1 MKVKRPIPNAGPQAK
16 YMVPVVISTFKILE
30 ELAKGGALGL
40 NDTAVRT
47 GVSKSTVFRILTT
60 LTHLGYVVRDADRNY
75 FVSVRVGELVS
86 ETSSVE
92 SLRKMALPHMIRLR
106 DQFGET
112 VNLGRL
118 QMDKVVYVEVVPSE
132 FALRLHEKPGA
143 TVDIHAT
150 ALGKSILAFSGQE
163 KVESLLR
170 GRKLQMYTRNTITD
184 FDAML
189 AELRRVRDRGY
200 AFDRGEE
207 SVLASCV
214 GAPILDGRGNAL
226 AALSISGPSS
236 RFNPKQNSAA
246 AEALMKACDQI
257 SHEFREGIEDEEEAA
272 PAPKVRKR

>member
-16 YMVPVVISTFKILE
+16 YMVPVVLSTFKILE

-40 NDTAVRT
+40 NETAVRT

-75 FVSVRVGELVS
+75 FVSVSMGELAS

-92 SLRKMALPHMIRLR
+92 ALRKTALPHMIRLR

-118 QMDKVVYVEVVPSE
+118 QVDKVVYVEVVPSE
-132 FALRLHEKPGA
+132 FALRLHERPGA

-170 GRKLQMYTRNTITD
+170 GRKLQMYTRNTITE

-189 AELRRVRDRGY
+189 AELKRVRDRGY

-207 SVLASCV
+207 SELACCV

-236 RFNPKQNSAA
+236 RFNPKQNSPAV
-246 AEALMKACDQI
+246 EALMKACHQI
-257 SHEFREGIEDEEEAA
+257 SHEFRAGIQDDDEAA
-272 PAPKVRKR
+272 PAPKARKR